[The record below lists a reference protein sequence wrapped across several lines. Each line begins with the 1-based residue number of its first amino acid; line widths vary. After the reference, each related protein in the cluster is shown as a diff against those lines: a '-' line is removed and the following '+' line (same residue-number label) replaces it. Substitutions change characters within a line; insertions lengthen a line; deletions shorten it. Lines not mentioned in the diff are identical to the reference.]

1 MVNKYNLYIITF
13 LTCFIYIGNI
23 DGQFVY
29 PGDANQ
35 DSIANNIDVLYL
47 GKAYGQTGAARTTVS
62 ISWELYDIPTSPWSD
77 NIYGIPAYFSDCDGN
92 GSVGDQDLEAV
103 QVNYGL
109 QYGTYVPVG
118 EGDDPILKI
127 EGVQDTIG
135 LGDEMLFRV
144 VMGSDTETFE
154 NVEGIAY
161 TLRMGSSFNNFEV
174 LLNFSDDNNWF
185 VEQNEQLHLLKIQP
199 LISMDVANTRIDQN
213 GQTGFGEVSRLS
225 YNIDKDLVGGLID
238 DYTPFTVGVEN
249 IIVSYSD
256 RIDTLQGSIDT
267 IYVGNANTTT
277 STNDFHSNEHIKVF
291 PNPFSSHLNMI
302 FERENIGK
310 VKIIDSSG
318 RLKFYLD
325 KSTAI
330 NHLQIT
336 TEEWPQG
343 IYIIHYNSKDSAF
356 SEIFVKQ

>member
-144 VMGSDTETFE
+144 VMGFR
-154 NVEGIAY
+154 Y
-161 TLRMGSSFNNFEV
+161 R
-174 LLNFSDDNNWF
+174 
-185 VEQNEQLHLLKIQP
+185 
-199 LISMDVANTRIDQN
+199 
-213 GQTGFGEVSRLS
+213 
-225 YNIDKDLVGGLID
+225 
-238 DYTPFTVGVEN
+238 
-249 IIVSYSD
+249 
-256 RIDTLQGSIDT
+256 
-267 IYVGNANTTT
+267 
-277 STNDFHSNEHIKVF
+277 DF
-291 PNPFSSHLNMI
+291 
-302 FERENIGK
+302 
-310 VKIIDSSG
+310 
-318 RLKFYLD
+318 
-325 KSTAI
+325 
-330 NHLQIT
+330 
-336 TEEWPQG
+336 
-343 IYIIHYNSKDSAF
+343 
-356 SEIFVKQ
+356 